1 MDRLPLMP
9 ITMMFAAVQ
18 TGARYRDYCTDYR
31 VLVEGQIR
39 TAEAFGFD
47 YVNTMSD
54 PAREAADCGATVE
67 YFDSQ
72 PVALV
77 EDQALLADKTK
88 LGSLKFPDP
97 LGGGR
102 MHNGIKALA
111 LQKERVGKEK
121 MIEGWIEG
129 PIAEGADL
137 RGINTLMLD
146 FFDDPPFVRDLF
158 AFVIELELRFAR
170 EQLKAGA
177 DVIGVGDAAAS
188 LVGPDIYNEF
198 VWPYEMKLVD
208 GIHALGGKVRLHI
221 CGNTR
226 RILDGIGKLGCDI
239 VDLDSMVPISEARQ
253 KMGPKTILLGNLNP
267 VAVLRNGDPAGVTAV
282 IAECHR
288 QAGPRFIVGA
298 GCEVPATR
306 PRRTSALYAPTP
318 IPTSLSLTPG
328 TALQTQIP
336 NAQSAN
342 CNPGCLPCLVGY
354 TGSVCRPPGR
364 NQVLSPPR
372 RLPSRWMARGS
383 SSPAPPRMR

>member
-1 MDRLPLMP
+1 MTSRERVLANLEGRPVDRLPLMP

-31 VLVEGQIR
+31 VLVEAQIR

-54 PAREAADCGATVE
+54 PAREAADCGAAVE

-72 PVALV
+72 PVALI
-77 EDQALLADKTK
+77 EDQALLADKTR
-88 LGSLKFPDP
+88 LASLKMPDP

-102 MHNGIKALA
+102 MHNALKGLA
-111 LQKERVGKEK
+111 LHKERVGKDK

-137 RGINTLMLD
+137 RGINTLMMD

-188 LVGPDIYNEF
+188 LVGPDIYHEF
-198 VWPYEMKLVD
+198 VWPYEKKLVD

-226 RILDGIGKLGCDI
+226 RILEGIGKLGCEI

-267 VAVLRNGDPAGVTAV
+267 VTVLRNGDPAAVTAA
-282 IAECHR
+282 IAECHH
-288 QAGPRFIVGA
+288 QAGARFIVGA
-298 GCEVPATR
+298 GCEVPRDTPPENLR
-306 PRRTSALYAPTP
+306 ALCAYAHTHQP
-318 IPTSLSLTPG
+318 
-328 TALQTQIP
+328 
-336 NAQSAN
+336 
-342 CNPGCLPCLVGY
+342 
-354 TGSVCRPPGR
+354 
-364 NQVLSPPR
+364 
-372 RLPSRWMARGS
+372 
-383 SSPAPPRMR
+383 